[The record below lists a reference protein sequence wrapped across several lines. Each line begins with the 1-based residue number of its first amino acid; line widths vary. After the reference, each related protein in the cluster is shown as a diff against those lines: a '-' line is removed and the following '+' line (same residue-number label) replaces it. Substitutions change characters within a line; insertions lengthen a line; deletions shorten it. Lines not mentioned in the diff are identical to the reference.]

1 MEDNRDTA
9 GPSEPKKRK
18 TQDTRNVQKLTDA
31 ELLRILEESDSETEL
46 ASEEDGVESSEESD
60 GAEFVLDETV
70 EMAVNPSD
78 REMAEGVV
86 TRDNAAD
93 TTVAWEREPVGMINC
108 PFIKNE
114 GLLIQPTENTPL
126 DYFRLLLTDE
136 FLLTVVEE
144 TNRNAIELFLS
155 AGTKG
160 QSRINCWKDVTVGE
174 LLVFLGVFLH
184 MGNVKMRNLQDYW
197 KKDALFNVK
206 GIADSISRNRFL
218 LILRALHFSENPKQG
233 KPTPSDR
240 LYKIRP
246 VINFFNERMC
256 QVYYPGREL
265 SLDESMILWRGR
277 LLFRQYI
284 KNKKHKYG
292 IKLYILTTPTGMVLK
307 FAVYTGMLDDLGGR
321 GHAQKIVLHLLDE
334 KLNAGHHVYMD
345 NYYNSFALAKLLLDK
360 KTHCTGTL
368 RANRK
373 DTPKEIQEAKLRKG
387 EAVARFAEGVMI
399 GKWRD
404 KREVC
409 YISNAFTN
417 EMVEVETK
425 RKEKKS
431 KPLAIVNYN
440 KFMAGV
446 DRHDQ
451 MLSYYLSERKTIR
464 WYKKL
469 FIHVVEMILT
479 NAHALHNK
487 YCGTKMPLQEFR
499 LSIIRALLP
508 RKQVER
514 PVRNPQHVVVKRES
528 NGKSKT
534 PRKKC
539 RSCASRGQRTD
550 TIYEC
555 LDCPNK
561 AGYCL
566 NCCVIHHL

>member
-399 GKWRD
+399 AI
-404 KREVC
+404 
-409 YISNAFTN
+409 YFQILL
-417 EMVEVETK
+417 
-425 RKEKKS
+425 RKILVTWQS
-431 KPLAIVNYN
+431 KANYS
-440 KFMAGV
+440 G
-446 DRHDQ
+446 
-451 MLSYYLSERKTIR
+451 SERVKTIT
-464 WYKKL
+464 L
-469 FIHVVEMILT
+469 NT
-479 NAHALHNK
+479 Q
-487 YCGTKMPLQEFR
+487 LQ
-499 LSIIRALLP
+499 
-508 RKQVER
+508 Q
-514 PVRNPQHVVVKRES
+514 Q
-528 NGKSKT
+528 
-534 PRKKC
+534 
-539 RSCASRGQRTD
+539 
-550 TIYEC
+550 
-555 LDCPNK
+555 
-561 AGYCL
+561 
-566 NCCVIHHL
+566 

>member
-256 QVYYPGREL
+256 QVYYPGWEL

-277 LLFRQYI
+277 LLFRRLTKRHFLQHI
-284 KNKKHKYG
+284 PATTKKYAARVCHLKMDKFIIRKKFDNVESVG
-292 IKLYILTTPTGMVLK
+292 DGEARPSVSGAVTQIVTVQMFEEKRFQFSCKMEKPVMETGFSNWKKGVEKLKAHEASGCHREAVLK
-307 FAVYTGMLDDLGGR
+307 SKSLKSNVNVFSQIYNNKLTQMKENRVCLLKIISSLRYLTVQGLAMR
-321 GHAQKIVLHLLDE
+321 GHIDEASNFDNLLRFRCE
-334 KLNAGHHVYMD
+334 D
-345 NYYNSFALAKLLLDK
+345 NQLLLIWLQRRTYKWTSHDVQ
-360 KTHCTGTL
+360 
-368 RANRK
+368 N
-373 DTPKEIQEAKLRKG
+373 EI
-387 EAVARFAEGVMI
+387 
-399 GKWRD
+399 
-404 KREVC
+404 
-409 YISNAFTN
+409 
-417 EMVEVETK
+417 
-425 RKEKKS
+425 
-431 KPLAIVNYN
+431 LAILSHTHLRQLLEDIKIAEYFAIIADETTDIAT
-440 KFMAGV
+440 KEQFSICIRFV
-446 DRHDQ
+446 DAS
-451 MLSYYLSERKTIR
+451 L
-464 WYKKL
+464 
-469 FIHVVEMILT
+469 EM
-479 NAHALHNK
+479 
-487 YCGTKMPLQEFR
+487 E
-499 LSIIRALLP
+499 
-508 RKQVER
+508 
-514 PVRNPQHVVVKRES
+514 
-528 NGKSKT
+528 
-534 PRKKC
+534 
-539 RSCASRGQRTD
+539 
-550 TIYEC
+550 
-555 LDCPNK
+555 
-561 AGYCL
+561 
-566 NCCVIHHL
+566 